1 MGFELTDYQLQNNSF
16 MVDFQVLLRFSA
28 KFNILIINI
37 LYTNDIALNS
47 GNLSCFLAD
56 LQSEA

>member
-28 KFNILIINI
+28 KFNTLIINI
-37 LYTNDIALNS
+37 L
-47 GNLSCFLAD
+47 
-56 LQSEA
+56 